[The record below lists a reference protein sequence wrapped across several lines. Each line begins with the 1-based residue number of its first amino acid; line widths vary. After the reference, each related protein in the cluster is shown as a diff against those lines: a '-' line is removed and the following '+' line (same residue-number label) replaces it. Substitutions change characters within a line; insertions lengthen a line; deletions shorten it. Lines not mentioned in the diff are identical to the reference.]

1 MYGGHDASRAA
12 KTTVTVLHGCGVAAA
27 VWFLA
32 GGGPAAADWLGIGL
46 PRAEPLRCG
55 LLISLALIY
64 FGRFVV
70 TTHVTLKRGMAVSE
84 AVTIGVWVIVIHATM
99 AFAGGT
105 NPASVGP
112 WTWVGLALYLL
123 GSVLN
128 TASELQRLRW
138 KRLPQH
144 QGRLYTR
151 GLFRLTRHPNYLG
164 DVTLFTGFALVT
176 GTVTAFAIPVI
187 MAGMFVFVNIPMLD
201 RYLAG
206 RYGDEYERYAART
219 ARLVPFVY

>member
-1 MYGGHDASRAA
+1 MYGGHDSSQAA
-12 KTTVTVLHGCGVAAA
+12 KLTVTVLHGCGVALA

-32 GGGPAAADWLGIGL
+32 GWLDIGL
-46 PRAEPLRCG
+46 PQAGPLRRG
-55 LLISLALIY
+55 LLITLGLIY

-99 AFAGGT
+99 AFTGGT
-105 NPASVGP
+105 NPATVGG
-112 WTWVGLALYLL
+112 WTWAGVALYLL
-123 GSVLN
+123 GSYLN
-128 TASELQRLRW
+128 TGSELQRLRW

-151 GLFRLTRHPNYLG
+151 GLFRLSRHPNYLG

-176 GTVTAFAIPVI
+176 GTVSAFAIPVI
-187 MAGMFVFVNIPMLD
+187 MAVMFVFINIPMLD

-206 RYGDEYERYAART
+206 RYGDEFERYAAKT
-219 ARLVPFVY
+219 ARLVPFVYLRPG